1 MRTVY
6 GIPEG
11 AQRPHP
17 QKPLPMTLSNN
28 TELSRDGR
36 LFGCGERAGE
46 SPQKAED
53 AVRVRL
59 GETTED
65 HRPGRVLEGPTQRW
79 YGHLVQIVR
88 LLSSLS
94 SPLLP
99 QSQCC
104 PQSTVKR
111 LRNVQRLLKRPVREF
126 PQSTRRFM
134 RPSQN
139 LGEPL
144 IRYVSLIPQSPP
156 SSPLFYFLF
165 GSAKIYNI
173 EMLFTC
179 PTLTFTLPT

>member
-1 MRTVY
+1 
-6 GIPEG
+6 
-11 AQRPHP
+11 
-17 QKPLPMTLSNN
+17 MTLSNN